1 MTRLKSF
8 ETARRSAG
16 AWNRRPGRVVPIEV
30 RRVVGSVDEVKRAA
44 LTPRFLPRREGTQAP
59 RYRSVLAAMQAGL
72 ALPAIEVY
80 ALGEE
85 YYVVDGHHR
94 VAAARTLGQ
103 LYLDAL
109 VQEFLLPVCTACS
122 CWGAVAASPASL
134 TAGAQRAPAGPQTLR
149 RSLRAAVGL
158 WARRRRQRD

>member
-1 MTRLKSF
+1 MKRLKSF
-8 ETARRSAG
+8 EAARRCAG
-16 AWNRRPGRVVPIEV
+16 ALNRRPGRVVPIEV

-44 LTPRFLPRREGTQAP
+44 LTPRFLPRWAGTQAP

-85 YYVVDGHHR
+85 YYVMDGHHR
-94 VAAARTLGQ
+94 VAAARALGQ

-109 VQEFLLPVCTACS
+109 VHEFLLPVCS
-122 CWGAVAASPASL
+122 G
-134 TAGAQRAPAGPQTLR
+134 
-149 RSLRAAVGL
+149 
-158 WARRRRQRD
+158 

>member
-1 MTRLKSF
+1 MRRLKSF
-8 ETARRSAG
+8 EAARRCAG

-44 LTPRFLPRREGTQAP
+44 LTPRFLPRWGGTQAP
-59 RYRSVLAAMQAGL
+59 RYRSVLAAMQAGQ

-80 ALGEE
+80 ALGED

-94 VAAARTLGQ
+94 VAAARALGQ

-109 VQEFLLPVCTACS
+109 VHEFVLPICN
-122 CWGAVAASPASL
+122 G
-134 TAGAQRAPAGPQTLR
+134 
-149 RSLRAAVGL
+149 
-158 WARRRRQRD
+158 

>member
-1 MTRLKSF
+1 MTRLTSF
-8 ETARRSAG
+8 EAARRGAG

-44 LTPRFLPRREGTQAP
+44 LTPRFLPRWGGTHAP
-59 RYRSVLAAMQAGL
+59 RYRSVLAAMQAGH

-94 VAAARTLGQ
+94 VAAARALGQ

-109 VQEFLLPVCTACS
+109 VHEFLLPVCS
-122 CWGAVAASPASL
+122 G
-134 TAGAQRAPAGPQTLR
+134 
-149 RSLRAAVGL
+149 
-158 WARRRRQRD
+158 

>member
-1 MTRLKSF
+1 MTPLKSL
-8 ETARRSAG
+8 EAARRGAG

-44 LTPRFLPRREGTQAP
+44 LTPRFLPRRGGAQEP
-59 RYRSVLAAMQAGL
+59 RYRSVLAAMRAGQE
-72 ALPAIEVY
+72 LPAIEVY

-94 VAAARTLGQ
+94 VAAALALGQ

-109 VQEFLLPVCTACS
+109 VHEFLLPVCS
-122 CWGAVAASPASL
+122 G
-134 TAGAQRAPAGPQTLR
+134 
-149 RSLRAAVGL
+149 
-158 WARRRRQRD
+158 

>member
-1 MTRLKSF
+1 MRRLKSF
-8 ETARRSAG
+8 EAARRCAG

-30 RRVVGSVDEVKRAA
+30 RQVVGSVDEVKRAA
-44 LTPRFLPRREGTQAP
+44 LTPRFLPRWGGTQAP
-59 RYRSVLAAMQAGL
+59 RYRSVLAAMQAGQ

-94 VAAARTLGQ
+94 VAAALALGQ

-109 VQEFLLPVCTACS
+109 VHEFLLPVCS
-122 CWGAVAASPASL
+122 G
-134 TAGAQRAPAGPQTLR
+134 
-149 RSLRAAVGL
+149 
-158 WARRRRQRD
+158 